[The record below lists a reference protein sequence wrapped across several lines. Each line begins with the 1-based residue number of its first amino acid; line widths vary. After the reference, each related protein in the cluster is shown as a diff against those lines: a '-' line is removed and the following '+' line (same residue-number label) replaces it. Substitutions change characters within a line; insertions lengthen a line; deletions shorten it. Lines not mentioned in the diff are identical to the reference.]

1 MSDAFTV
8 LWTKEHCHE
17 IRKAGEEGKPLT
29 VLFGGNHQSCPSLA
43 RAGIRRGD
51 FVFPL
56 LVREGIL
63 HIVAGTVVNE
73 FISLDSYVV
82 DHLLLDRAEL
92 EGLPEHRLKE
102 VLQRVGIAGH
112 RLPYGCGIEVLLVE
126 YSTPIRFDVVV
137 PPESLECF
145 VFRPRKGPPMA
156 LRHVEDG
163 KLKSSL
169 SLQGNIRRLSEE
181 TAAMLSKLV
190 GLATS

>member
-8 LWTKEHCHE
+8 LWTKEHCQE

-43 RAGIRRGD
+43 RAGLRRGD

-56 LVREGIL
+56 MVREGIL

-73 FISLDSYVV
+73 FISLDSYLV

-92 EGLPEHRLKE
+92 EGLPEYRLRE
-102 VLQRVGIAGH
+102 VLKRLGIAGH
-112 RLPYGCGIEVLLVE
+112 RLPYGCGIETLLVE

-137 PPESLECF
+137 PPESLESF
-145 VFRPRKGPPMA
+145 VFHPRKATPMA
-156 LRHVEDG
+156 LRHVKDG
-163 KLKSSL
+163 KLKNSL
-169 SLQGNIRRLSEE
+169 SLQGNIRRLSDE
-181 TAAMLSKLV
+181 TAGMLLKLV
-190 GLATS
+190 GLAAS

>member
-8 LWTKEHCHE
+8 LWTKEHCQE

-43 RAGIRRGD
+43 RAGLRRGD

-73 FISLDSYVV
+73 FISLDSYLV

-92 EGLPEHRLKE
+92 KGLPEYRLKE
-102 VLQRVGIAGH
+102 VLQRLGIAGH

-126 YSTPIRFDVVV
+126 HSTPIRFDVVV
-137 PPESLECF
+137 SPENLESF

-156 LRHVEDG
+156 LRHVENG

-181 TAAMLSKLV
+181 TAAMLLKLI
-190 GLATS
+190 GFAAR

>member
-8 LWTKEHCHE
+8 LWTKEHCQE

-43 RAGIRRGD
+43 RAGLRRGD

-73 FISLDSYVV
+73 FISLDSYLVE
-82 DHLLLDRAEL
+82 HLLLNRAEL
-92 EGLPEHRLKE
+92 EGVPDYRLKE
-102 VLQRVGIAGH
+102 VLQRFGIAGH
-112 RLPYGCGIEVLLVE
+112 RVPYGCGIEVLLVE
-126 YSTPIRFDVVV
+126 HSTPIRFDVVV
-137 PPESLECF
+137 PAENLESSI
-145 VFRPRKGPPMA
+145 FRPRKAPPMA
-156 LRHVEDG
+156 LRHVKDG

-181 TAAMLSKLV
+181 TAVMLSKLV
-190 GLATS
+190 GLAAS